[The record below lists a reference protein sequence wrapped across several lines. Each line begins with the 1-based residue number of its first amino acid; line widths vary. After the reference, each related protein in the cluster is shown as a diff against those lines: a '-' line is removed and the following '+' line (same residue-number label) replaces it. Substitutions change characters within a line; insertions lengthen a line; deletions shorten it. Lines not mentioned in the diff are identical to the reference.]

1 MTTTISRIEEGLVAG
16 KFVFDSPCYIYD
28 PEQLR
33 NNINALEESTGT
45 PVILSVKANPGTD
58 LNLRLTDRNAGV
70 EVASLNELNLVA
82 NSEKIYINNP
92 SMDKNLM
99 RAGIAAKA
107 FFIIDSPQQL
117 QQLIALSGNR
127 PLQPVILRCNVGV
140 VAALVPDA
148 PAIRKDHFG
157 MDLVSLLE
165 TAHFIR
171 NHEKV
176 QLKGFHLFGGSHT
189 FHRFANVIAEAALA
203 LLPHIEAAYGGAI
216 ELINLGGGF
225 SEQWWEHQSL
235 FPAYREWLARF
246 PAHISLVHEAGRAAF
261 SSCGVFMTTVVATK
275 RIADQHYA
283 ICNGGMNQSFLLC
296 QTENSFRKM
305 RQPYRVRL
313 NDRLQPDVDSNQKT
327 ILVGSTCSRDD
338 VIGHYAG
345 EDIQPGD
352 ILLFDYCGAYYSTYT
367 VNRFLGLKEAAQYV
381 FS

>member
-1 MTTTISRIEEGLVAG
+1 MTRIISRLEEGLLTG
-16 KFVFDSPCYIYD
+16 KFVFESPCYIYD
-28 PEQLR
+28 PAKLR
-33 NNINALEESTGT
+33 KNISSLEESVGT
-45 PVILSVKANPGTD
+45 PFILSIKANPGVD
-58 LNLRLTDRNAGV
+58 LNLRLTDRKAGV

-107 FFIIDSPQQL
+107 FFIIDNQQQL

-140 VAALVPDA
+140 VAELLPHA

-157 MDLVSLLE
+157 MDLDSLMAI
-165 TAHFIR
+165 THFIR

-176 QLKGFHLFGGSHT
+176 QLMGFHLFGGSHT
-189 FHRFANVIAEAALA
+189 FHRFAQVIAEAALA
-203 LLPHIEAAYGGAI
+203 LLPRIEAAYGSSI
-216 ELINLGGGF
+216 SLVNLGGGF
-225 SEQWWEHQSL
+225 SEQWREHQSL
-235 FPAYREWLARF
+235 FPSYREMLARF
-246 PAHISLVHEAGRAAF
+246 PAHISVVHEAGRAAF

-283 ICNGGMNQSFLLC
+283 ICDGGMNQSFLLC
-296 QTENSFRKM
+296 QTENNFRKM
-305 RQPYRVRL
+305 RQPYRVRPKG
-313 NDRLQPDVDSNQKT
+313 QPESDANNSQKT
-327 ILVGSTCSRDD
+327 VLVGSTCSRDD

-345 EDIQPGD
+345 EDIQAGD

-381 FS
+381 IS